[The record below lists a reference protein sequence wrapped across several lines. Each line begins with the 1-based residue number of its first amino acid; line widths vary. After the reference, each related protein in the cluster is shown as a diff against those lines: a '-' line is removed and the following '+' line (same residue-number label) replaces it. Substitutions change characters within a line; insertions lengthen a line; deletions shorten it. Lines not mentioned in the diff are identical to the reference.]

1 MEESYI
7 FCNDLDYYI
16 GMEKWISEGYQCR
29 TFKMSCEYNY
39 NDFEEKDALKDLCA
53 KFKCFYSLL
62 FDPDGVK
69 AYSDNENV
77 EYLNYW
83 LNNEFKNKKISSI
96 SASNFYQK
104 FIFYDILFDTE
115 KRLRDKIYKIKEE
128 HLKQMDILY
137 DLNTIYNNI
146 KSNLYYDKQKCIDY
160 SKDCVHK
167 YKEAIKPC
175 SINKNTKYCDALMAF
190 KIKYENIESMN
201 LFGGDNTECVLP
213 LPTLVEEKLH
223 RAIVAEPEVAT
234 SEAKQLPEESNEQYL
249 GAQDDLEVERQAFY
263 PPVQPPFSPAGEN
276 NNDNNNSIFTIF
288 GIILST
294 SVFSTITYKFTPFGS
309 WINRQLKRNKINWR
323 NVEDENETKRLLEH
337 NYDPKQL
344 VLRDVPYSVPY
355 NSL

>member
-1 MEESYI
+1 
-7 FCNDLDYYI
+7 
-16 GMEKWISEGYQCR
+16 
-29 TFKMSCEYNY
+29 MSCEYNY

-115 KRLRDKIYKIKEE
+115 NRLRDKIYKIKEE

-234 SEAKQLPEESNEQYL
+234 SEAKQLPEE
-249 GAQDDLEVERQAFY
+249 R
-263 PPVQPPFSPAGEN
+263 EN

-288 GIILST
+288 DEKKNFGYLIVDLDDIKKSQLVAMNFYKILTQDYFYRFFFSTFILLGIFLIFYLFYKLTPVGYKLNKKASKKKQKNYHNNGGNRKELFIKNNNHIIL
-294 SVFSTITYKFTPFGS
+294 I
-309 WINRQLKRNKINWR
+309 
-323 NVEDENETKRLLEH
+323 
-337 NYDPKQL
+337 
-344 VLRDVPYSVPY
+344 
-355 NSL
+355 